1 MKSSAPRRLCVFCGS
16 SHGDDPAFAV
26 AARSLG
32 LAIAERG
39 DHLVYGGGG
48 IGLMG
53 VVADAVLEAGGVVV
67 GVIPAPLATREVA
80 HSSLT
85 ELVVV
90 ETMHERKAKMAEL
103 ADAFLALPGGF
114 GTFDELFEILTWA
127 QLGIHRKPIGL
138 LNISGYFDPLLALVE
153 QAIGRGF
160 VAPNHRSF
168 LFDAES
174 VTDLFQQL
182 DHHRAPDLPR
192 RWIELQDV

>member
-1 MKSSAPRRLCVFCGS
+1 
-16 SHGDDPAFAV
+16 
-26 AARSLG
+26 
-32 LAIAERG
+32 
-39 DHLVYGGGG
+39 
-48 IGLMG
+48 MG

-153 QAIGRGF
+153 QAQDRALPLSGRQRAHAYVQQPTAGPHRHAA
-160 VAPNHRSF
+160 VLREAPLSNVELGHD
-168 LFDAES
+168 LDA
-174 VTDLFQQL
+174 
-182 DHHRAPDLPR
+182 
-192 RWIELQDV
+192 